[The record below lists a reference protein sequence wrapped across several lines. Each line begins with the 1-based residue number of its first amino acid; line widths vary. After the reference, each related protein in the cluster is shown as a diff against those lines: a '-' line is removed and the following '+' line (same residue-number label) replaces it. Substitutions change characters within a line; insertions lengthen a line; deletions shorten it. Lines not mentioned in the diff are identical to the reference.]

1 MILLE
6 LFWSFFQIGILSFG
20 GGYAVLPLIQSQIVE
35 YRQWLTLV
43 EYADILTIS
52 QMTPGP
58 IAINAATF
66 VGTRVAGL
74 PGAVIATLGCI
85 TPSLI
90 IALGV
95 AYLYVKYRQVSVMQ
109 GILSFLRPA
118 VVALIASAGISIVK
132 LTFWG
137 GGDVAWA
144 VSALDF
150 VAIGLFTAS
159 LVILRKWKT
168 DPIKVM
174 LASGVVGAALYLLL

>member
-1 MILLE
+1 MLLP
-6 LFWSFFQIGILSFG
+6 LFLTFFQIGLFSIG
-20 GGYAVLPLIQSQIVE
+20 GGYAILPMVEQHVVGLHGWLTSVE
-35 YRQWLTLV
+35 YM
-43 EYADILTIS
+43 DILTIS